1 MVKKNFSRYLPI
13 LFLLFL
19 VEIGLI
25 VATHP
30 LAGATS
36 ARLPDECTD
45 LPDDGKGLEQCIHA
59 AHGHDHSQQIEDVEP
74 THDLDAV
81 MALESCVG
89 GLAAGTYPCSN
100 VDLLSF
106 MPLANIGGGQGNDI
120 WGWTDSQTGK
130 EYALMGRT
138 TGTSF
143 VDISDPENPIY
154 LGNLPTAASSSIW
167 RDIKVYQDH
176 AYIVADSAGSHG
188 MQVFDLTQLRNIAS
202 PPVTFSATANYSG
215 FGSAHNIVINE
226 DSGYAYAVGISFGG
240 TSCSGGLH
248 IINIQNPTSPSFAGC
263 YSDDGYTHDAQCVN
277 YTGPDADYQGAEL
290 CFNANEDTVTI
301 VDVTNKGNLVEVARV
316 GYNGSEYTHQGWLTE
331 DQRYYLLD
339 DELDE
344 SNNGHN
350 THTYIWDMLDV
361 DNPVLIGTYAST
373 TLNIDHNLYVKG
385 NFVYQANYRA
395 GLRILDLANVSAGSL
410 TEVAYFD
417 VYPANNNAN
426 FNGAWSSYPYFDSG
440 VVILSGI
447 EQGLFVLQ
455 PNLGPPLPTPTPPPP
470 TPTAT
475 PLPGNVVFFDDF
487 ESDQGWI
494 TNPGGTDTATTG
506 QWERANPQDTSSG
519 GTALQLGTTVSGSFD
534 LVTAGA
540 AGSSAGSNDIDNG
553 VTSMRSPNIVLPNTS
568 NIALT
573 FWHYLGLL
581 SNANA
586 SDYLRLTV
594 VGSSSSQVVYEEF
607 GNGVARTAVWNETTV
622 SLGSFAGDTI
632 YLLIEA
638 ADGGGGSLVEGGI
651 DDVSITA
658 DTASPTNTPA
668 PPTATPTNTAVP
680 PTPTS
685 TPIPPTATNTPI
697 PPTATNTPIPPT
709 PGGDVFFDDF
719 ETNQGWLV
727 NPNGTDNASTGLW
740 ERANPE
746 TTTHSAGTYQ
756 LGSTVSG
763 SFDLVT
769 GGAAGSNVGANDID
783 GGTTSVR
790 SPAISLPTG
799 GNLTL
804 SFSYYLA
811 HLNNSSSS
819 DFLRVSIVGN
829 STAVVFEQ
837 LGTRSNNEA
846 IWDSISV
853 DVSSFAGQTVYILI
867 EAADAGGGSLVEA
880 GVDDVRI
887 SND

>member
-1 MVKKNFSRYLPI
+1 MVKKNFSRYLPF
-13 LFLLFL
+13 LFLLFS
-19 VEIGLI
+19 VEIALI
-25 VATHP
+25 VGTHSFAAAT
-30 LAGATS
+30 TV
-36 ARLPDECTD
+36 RLPDECTD
-45 LPDDGKGLEQCIHA
+45 LPDDGKGAYVCSHA
-59 AHGHDHSQQIEDVEP
+59 SHGHDHSQQIDDVEP
-74 THDLDAV
+74 THDLAAV
-81 MALESCVG
+81 NALESCVG
-89 GLAAGTYPCSN
+89 GIAAGTYPCSN

-106 MPLANIGGGQGNDI
+106 MPLSSIGGGQGNDI
-120 WGWTDSQTGK
+120 WGWTDPLTGN

-143 VDISDPENPIY
+143 VDISDPENPVY
-154 LGNLPTAASSSIW
+154 LGNLPTAASSSVW

-188 MQVFDLTQLRNIAS
+188 MQVFDLTQLRNVPS
-202 PPVTFSATANYSG
+202 PPVTFSETAHYSG

-226 DSGYAYAVGISFGG
+226 DSGYAYAVGVSSGG

-248 IINIQNPTSPSFAGC
+248 IVNIQNPTSPSFVGC
-263 YSDDGYTHDAQCVN
+263 YSADGYTHDAQCVD
-277 YTGPDADYQGAEL
+277 YSGPDADYQGAEL
-290 CFNANEDTVTI
+290 CFNANEDTITI
-301 VDVTNKGNLVEVARV
+301 VDVSNKGSLVEVARV

-344 SNNGHN
+344 SFNGHN

-361 DNPVLIGTYAST
+361 DNPVLIGTYSSAT
-373 TLNIDHNLYVKG
+373 PNIDHNLYVKG

-417 VYPANNNAN
+417 VYPSSNSAN
-426 FNGAWSSYPYFDSG
+426 FNGAWSSYPYYDSG
-440 VVILSGI
+440 VVVLSGI

-475 PLPGNVVFFDDF
+475 PLPGNVVYFDDF
-487 ESDQGWI
+487 ETAQGWT
-494 TNPGGTDTATTG
+494 TNPNGTDTATTG

-519 GTALQLGTTVSGSFD
+519 STALQLGTTVSGSFD

-540 AGSSAGSNDIDNG
+540 AGSSAGTNDIDNG
-553 VTSMRSPNIVLPNTS
+553 VTTIRSGNIVLPNSS

-586 SDYLRLTV
+586 SDYLRVTV
-594 VGSSSSQVVYEEF
+594 VGSSSSLVVYEEF
-607 GNGVARTAVWNETTV
+607 GNSTDRSAVWDQTAA
-622 SLGSFAGDTI
+622 SLSSFAGDTI
-632 YLLIEA
+632 YILVEA
-638 ADGGGGSLVEGGI
+638 ADGGSGSLVEAGI

-658 DTASPTNTPA
+658 DSVSPTSTPL
-668 PPTATPTNTAVP
+668 PPTPTPTSTAVP
-680 PTPTS
+680 PTPTG
-685 TPIPPTATNTPI
+685 TTVPPTPTNTPI
-697 PPTATNTPIPPT
+697 PPTPTATNTPA

-719 ETNQGWLV
+719 ESDLGWVV
-727 NPNGTDNASTGLW
+727 NPNGTDSASTGQW
-740 ERANPE
+740 ERANPDS
-746 TTTHSAGTYQ
+746 TSRAGSTYQ
-756 LGSTVSG
+756 LGDTVSG

-769 GGAAGSNVGANDID
+769 GGAAGGSVGGNDLD

-804 SFSYYLA
+804 TFSYYLA
-811 HLNNSSSS
+811 HLNNSSTS
-819 DFLRVSIVGN
+819 DFLRVSIVG
-829 STAVVFEQ
+829 STTTVVFEE
-837 LGTRSNNEA
+837 LGASNLDA
-846 IWDSISV
+846 ASWDSFTTSLN
-853 DVSSFAGQTVYILI
+853 SFAGQTVYILI
-867 EAADAGGGSLVEA
+867 EAADAAGGSLVEA

-887 SND
+887 TNN